1 MLLVGGPKPIG
12 QTKGPSMM
20 IIGCDY
26 HPSWQQISWV
36 DTLTG
41 ETEER
46 KLDRASGEAQK
57 FYRGLTGPALIGME
71 STGNCQWFVEMAT
84 TAGHDVWIGDAAKI
98 RASEVRQQKTDR
110 RDAALILKLLRE
122 GRFPRIW
129 TPSGEEKDLR
139 QLLIHRHKL
148 VRIRAQVKN
157 ELQHLAMNQG
167 VTRKNKLCSK
177 KGQQVLRE
185 LPLKPWASRRREDL
199 FKVKEMLNGQ
209 VDSLDQAAEQEARK
223 NEKARLLMTQPG
235 VGPITSLAFVLT
247 MGDVSRFPRGKQVA
261 SYLGL
266 IPREYSSG
274 GHERLGSISKQGN
287 GFMRMLLVEAAQVA
301 VRCDPQMRQ
310 EYLHRCHKKA
320 KGVAKVAAARKL
332 AIRLYGML
340 RTNRGYPEVVRVR
353 DQLAGAAGQRKLDR
367 RIDWALSPRCK
378 SGFG

>member
-1 MLLVGGPKPIG
+1 
-12 QTKGPSMM
+12 MM

-46 KLDRASGEAQK
+46 KLEHASGEATK
-57 FYRGLTGPALIGME
+57 FYRQLAEPAVIGME
-71 STGNCQWFVEMAT
+71 STGNSQWFVEMAT

-110 RDAALILKLLRE
+110 RDAALILKLLLE

-167 VTRKNKLCSK
+167 VTKKNKLWSK
-177 KGQQVLRE
+177 KGEQVLRE

-199 FKVKEMLNGQ
+199 LKVREMLNGQ
-209 VDSLDQAAEQEARK
+209 VDLLNQAVVEVAEK

-235 VGPITSLAFVLT
+235 VGPITSMAFVLT

-274 GHERLGSISKQGN
+274 GHQRFGSISKQGN

-301 VRCDPQMRQ
+301 VRCDPGMRN
-310 EYLHRCHKKA
+310 EYLHRCHKKPREWRKWRRPGSWRFDSTGCYA
-320 KGVAKVAAARKL
+320 RIEGIQRSFVSRAARGCRWSAQARPK
-332 AIRLYGML
+332 R
-340 RTNRGYPEVVRVR
+340 
-353 DQLAGAAGQRKLDR
+353 
-367 RIDWALSPRCK
+367 
-378 SGFG
+378 